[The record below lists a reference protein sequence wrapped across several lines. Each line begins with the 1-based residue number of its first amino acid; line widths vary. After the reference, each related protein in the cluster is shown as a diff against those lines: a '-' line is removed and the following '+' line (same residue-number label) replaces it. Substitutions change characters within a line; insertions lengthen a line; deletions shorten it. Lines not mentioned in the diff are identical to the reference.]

1 MGFVAT
7 QIVRKLG
14 IEMGRS
20 IPVDLGVVTFK
31 SRTAAREF
39 FQAMLHRYAVGDR
52 VSSEDQTLLS
62 ELLKRHP
69 DSLQKIG
76 VGIDHFEVL
85 GADFDTQCFHIFR
98 TDGTFEDFSL
108 HTCVD
113 QR

>member
-1 MGFVAT
+1 
-7 QIVRKLG
+7 
-14 IEMGRS
+14 MGRS
-20 IPVDLGVVTFK
+20 IPVDLGVVTFNSK
-31 SRTAAREF
+31 TAARDF

-52 VSSEDQTLLS
+52 VSSEDQTPLS

-69 DSLQKIG
+69 DAPQKIG

-85 GADFDTQCFHIFR
+85 SADFATQCFHVFR
-98 TDGTFEDFSL
+98 TDGTFEDFSF